1 MEELKSA
8 IPPSLKRLISESTLS
23 TIPSSCSSLLQFFLQ
38 LPQFHQ
44 IVGDLVDR
52 DRALCGKNKDAALES
67 KHNGND
73 CFAKADYANALRFY
87 SKALRD
93 APSDVDVMGRNLVST
108 LYLNRATVLHRVG
121 LLVECLRDCGRAL
134 VISPHYTKAWYRRG
148 KVNASLGNYENA
160 VRDLTVAM
168 NVESALVEKR
178 KIESELKQYM
188 DRKNERNGLL
198 DCASEKNFNSAA
210 EATHTKLE
218 CVSTPTKGR
227 GMVSVADI
235 PPSSLLH
242 IEEPFAAVILKHC
255 RDTHCHFCF
264 NKLPVDTV
272 PCSSCT
278 IPLYCSHQCQAQASG
293 QKAGSALKSRHNHIS
308 LSDDLEKYIADI
320 TSSGFCTEQN
330 SEHSHECGGVNWP
343 VVLPSEIILAGRI
356 LMKLVKQTRHSGG
369 SSCVVKN
376 MDLCHNY
383 GDHPSD
389 VKLYLHIHSI
399 ILLYCL
405 QHYCSAE
412 LQVDGATLSQCII
425 LLCQIKVNSIAI
437 VRLNSLDGKESMVP
451 STILSPAGNSLTSTV
466 EQVKVGQAI
475 YSAGSLFNHSC
486 QPNIHAYFISRTLYV
501 RSTEYVA
508 AGYPLELSYGPQV
521 GQWDHKD
528 RQRLLKNQYSFS
540 CQCSSCSRINLP
552 DLVLNAFRCT
562 KPNCFGAVLDGHLL
576 YEKQMVSQ
584 CLDIHTTCSSNPH
597 MQIRKLEYE
606 EIKRVAQC
614 VFEQT
619 DSVHQFEPGVCLT
632 CGSHV
637 NPETSAETLNEATQ
651 NSKRLKDAIVFN
663 QVSADT
669 LSYSLRCLDL
679 LRSKLHAYNKK
690 IAELE
695 DNLAQAFCLV
705 GELQH
710 AKSHCKASMQILEKL
725 YGHNHIVIG
734 NELVKL
740 ASIQLS
746 LGDSAT
752 IDTTK
757 QVDAIFS
764 QYYGAH
770 ANIILPQLEYL
781 KREAIKLTS
790 Q

>member
-8 IPPSLKRLISESTLS
+8 IPPTLKRLISESTLITLPS
-23 TIPSSCSSLLQFFLQ
+23 TCSSLHQFFQQ

-44 IVGDLVDR
+44 IVGDLMYS
-52 DRALCGKNKDAALES
+52 DRALCGKNKEAALES
-67 KHNGND
+67 KRNGND

-93 APSDVDVMGRNLVST
+93 APSDVDIMGRNLVST
-108 LYLNRATVLHRVG
+108 LYLNRATVSHRMG

-148 KVNASLGNYENA
+148 KANASLGNYEDA
-160 VRDLTVAM
+160 ARDLTVAM
-168 NVESALVEKR
+168 NMESAPVEKR
-178 KIESELKQYM
+178 KIESELKLYM
-188 DRKNERNGLL
+188 DIKEESNSLL
-198 DCASEKNFNSAA
+198 DCAIEKNFNAPA
-210 EATHTKLE
+210 EKPHAQLE
-218 CVSTPTKGR
+218 CVSTPSKGR
-227 GMVSVADI
+227 GMVAVADI
-235 PPSSLLH
+235 PPSSLLN
-242 IEEPFAAVILKHC
+242 IEEPYAAVILKHC

-264 NKLPVDTV
+264 NKLPMDTV

-278 IPLYCSHQCQAQASG
+278 IPLYCSHQCQTQASG
-293 QKAGSALKSRHNHIS
+293 QIAGSASKSRHNHIS

-320 TSSGFCTEQN
+320 TSSAFCTEQN
-330 SEHSHECGGVNWP
+330 SEHRHECGGVNWP
-343 VVLPSEIILAGRI
+343 VVLPSEILLAGRI
-356 LMKLVKQTRHSGG
+356 LMKLVKQQIHSGG
-369 SSCVVKN
+369 SSCLVKN
-376 MDLCHNY
+376 LDLCHNY

-389 VKLYLHIHSI
+389 VKLYMHIHSI

-405 QHYCSAE
+405 QHHCSSE
-412 LQVDGATLSQCII
+412 LKVDGATLSQCII

-437 VRLNSLDGKESMVP
+437 VRMNSFDGKESMVP
-451 STILSPAGNSLTSTV
+451 STLLSLAGNALTSTV

-486 QPNIHAYFISRTLYV
+486 QPNIHAYFLSRALYV

-508 AGYPLELSYGPQV
+508 AGNPLELSYGPQV
-521 GQWDHKD
+521 GQWDRKD
-528 RQRLLKNQYSFS
+528 RQRLLKHQYSFS
-540 CQCSSCSRINLP
+540 CQCSSCAGINLP

-562 KPNCFGAVLDGHLL
+562 KPNCFGVVLDGPLL

-584 CLDIHTTCSSNPH
+584 CLDIHTTCSSDPI

-619 DSVHQFEPGVCLT
+619 NSVHHFQPGVCLT

-637 NPETSAETLNEATQ
+637 NLEMSAETLNEATQ

-669 LSYSLRCLDL
+669 LSYSLNSLDL

-695 DNLAQAFCLV
+695 DNLAQAFCVV

-710 AKSHCKASMQILEKL
+710 ARSHCKASMQGKK
-725 YGHNHIVIG
+725 IVMS
-734 NELVKL
+734 NMTRS
-740 ASIQLS
+740 SIK
-746 LGDSAT
+746 G
-752 IDTTK
+752 
-757 QVDAIFS
+757 
-764 QYYGAH
+764 Y
-770 ANIILPQLEYL
+770 
-781 KREAIKLTS
+781 
-790 Q
+790 